1 MPATMPTK
9 KYIMIYHPDNHYLTG
24 FVSQLQSALP
34 NHQVS
39 KWSAGMAVDY
49 LLAWQPNASVM
60 QTPNLS
66 VLFSLGAGV
75 DALLRQAKDLDLSVP
90 IVRLVDAGMGAQMFE
105 MALYATL
112 VYSRDFQRLANAQQQ
127 KRWLDIL
134 SLKRLPFTT
143 PIGIL
148 GLGALG
154 GFVASKMAALG
165 YSVSGYSRDKKV
177 ISGVTCY
184 CGDALS
190 ELLNRSEV
198 LINLLPLTPQTQ
210 GILNKQ
216 LMAQLP
222 RGAFLVN
229 LARGEH
235 LVEDDLLWALDNGV
249 LSGALLDVFQ
259 VEPLPVTHPF
269 WTDERIII
277 TPHIA
282 ALTQQDDAVAQ
293 IVNNIHAFEAGQPM
307 TGVVDREAGY

>member
-1 MPATMPTK
+1 MPTK

-24 FVSQLQSALP
+24 LVSQLQSALP

-39 KWSAGMAVDY
+39 KWSAGMAADY

-165 YSVSGYSRDKKV
+165 YPVSGYSRDKKV

-259 VEPLPVTHPF
+259 VEPLPARHPF